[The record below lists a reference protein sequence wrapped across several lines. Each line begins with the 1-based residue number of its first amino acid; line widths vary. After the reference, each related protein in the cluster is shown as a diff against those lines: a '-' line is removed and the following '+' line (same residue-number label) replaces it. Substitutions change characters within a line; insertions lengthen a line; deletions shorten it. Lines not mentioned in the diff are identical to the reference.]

1 MQTPDTGVTWP
12 TLAEKAVTVVAA
24 GIPLA
29 APSLPPASEMA
40 NGARKRP
47 DLDIDPGCAR
57 ARPYAA
63 AASSAAT
70 ATDSNLASAHASQP
84 HVAAAAY
91 AAMDQPTCAR
101 ALPYS
106 AMRLISPSSRGAH
119 MPAAGG
125 GIKLPAF
132 HASTSDPTQLANAR
146 GPHSL
151 PSAATDGSPALFSPG
166 QTGPGPSDQGFTA
179 QTRADQQRSGLLQV
193 SQQATCTNQQAVQ
206 QGDVGCIHGAAAA
219 VISSSAVS
227 GRKAARELVAE
238 DDGPSQEAI
247 QVRQLHCGELEKKL
261 PAASSLHVTLE
272 KGSLGSAS
280 VGDCNELLNS
290 SAGAGAQAAATSMAN
305 ARAAA
310 ALRPA
315 GTIARHYWCAD

>member
-1 MQTPDTGVTWP
+1 
-12 TLAEKAVTVVAA
+12 
-24 GIPLA
+24 
-29 APSLPPASEMA
+29 
-40 NGARKRP
+40 
-47 DLDIDPGCAR
+47 
-57 ARPYAA
+57 
-63 AASSAAT
+63 
-70 ATDSNLASAHASQP
+70 
-84 HVAAAAY
+84 
-91 AAMDQPTCAR
+91 
-101 ALPYS
+101 
-106 AMRLISPSSRGAH
+106 
-119 MPAAGG
+119 
-125 GIKLPAF
+125 
-132 HASTSDPTQLANAR
+132 
-146 GPHSL
+146 
-151 PSAATDGSPALFSPG
+151 
-166 QTGPGPSDQGFTA
+166 
-179 QTRADQQRSGLLQV
+179 
-193 SQQATCTNQQAVQ
+193 VQ